1 MPPPDAAA
9 PTQSGRGPATG
20 SPTGPGERGKVRDG
34 VLHAVSDARGSAPVR
49 SRSRLAALLSSAG
62 ARSGLVLLV
71 CSVAG
76 HVGNYLYYV
85 LAARLLT
92 PAEFAEV
99 SAITGLATIAFMPAT
114 GVQAALARDTAAL
127 EARGEGS
134 RARALAR
141 AVARRMAYVQAGVLV
156 LLVLGTPAAVAV
168 LELTSVWV
176 WLVGAAWLVLGMG
189 LYVGLGA
196 RQGREQFGVV
206 AAVLGGPMGVF
217 RPLFLVPLAL
227 LGGVVGALGAMVVA
241 TVAGLVLLADR
252 RRGRPAATDTPPLPD
267 VRTALVALAA
277 FASLTNVDLL
287 VGKVTL
293 GATEA
298 GLYASAAL
306 LGKIALYGPSALALV
321 LLPKVTARLEAGL
334 SVRRPALLVMAATV
348 VTGGVVAAA
357 IALAP
362 ASLVTGVF
370 GAAYAGAYSL
380 AAPLAVAMTLL
391 ALVHVHIMM
400 SLARRDRVLIV
411 LVALAAVAQA
421 AGLLLLG
428 DSPGRMVL
436 VTTVVAAATLAVHE
450 LTSPYGLARLALREP
465 AAPVPDRT
473 LHEEPR

>member
-1 MPPPDAAA
+1 MSD
-9 PTQSGRGPATG
+9 SRGG
-20 SPTGPGERGKVRDG
+20 
-34 VLHAVSDARGSAPVR
+34 APVR
-49 SRSRLAALLSSAG
+49 SRPRLPAVLTSAG

-71 CSVAG
+71 CSLAG

-127 EARGEGS
+127 EARGLDDQ
-134 RARALAR
+134 ARALGR
-141 AVARRMAYVQAGVLV
+141 AVARRMAVVQAAVLAVLV
-156 LLVLGTPAAVAV
+156 LATPAAVAV
-168 LELTSVWV
+168 LDLGSAWV

-189 LYVGLGA
+189 LYVGLGS
-196 RQGREQFGVV
+196 RQGREQFGRV

-227 LGGVVGALGAMVVA
+227 VAGVVGALGAMVAA
-241 TVAGLVLLADR
+241 TVVGLAVLAER
-252 RRGRPAATDTPPLPD
+252 RRDRPVDTVVPPLPD
-267 VRTALVALAA
+267 VRTALVALGA
-277 FASLTNVDLL
+277 FASLTNIDLL

-293 GATEA
+293 GPTEA

-306 LGKIALYGPSALALV
+306 LGKVALYGPSALALL
-321 LLPKVTARLEAGL
+321 LLPKVTARLESGL

-348 VTGGVVAAA
+348 LTGGVVAAA

-391 ALVHVHIMM
+391 ALVHVHIMV
-400 SLARRDRVLIV
+400 SLARRDRVLIGV
-411 LVALAAVAQA
+411 VALAAAAQA

-428 DSPGRMVL
+428 SSPGRIVL
-436 VTTVVAAATLAVHE
+436 VTTVVAATTLAVHE
-450 LTSPYGLARLALREP
+450 LTSPYGLVRLALREP
-465 AAPVPDRT
+465 AARRPTPVPDRVPS
-473 LHEEPR
+473 EETR